1 MLNYTKGNM
10 LFYIPLSIKN
20 AVKGFSLKCSYFVYF
35 KNICSE
41 VQGKRKISQDGAVQE
56 MRAVI
61 LGLQKKKKKANHCG
75 VFCLRPMFLSTG
87 CVSVA
92 LLRWET
98 ALGRELRNGPYTNY
112 MLNCPGN
119 MEEP

>member
-41 VQGKRKISQDGAVQE
+41 LQGKRKISQDGAVQE

-61 LGLQKKKKKANHCG
+61 LGLQKKKKRQTTVGFSVSGQC
-75 VFCLRPMFLSTG
+75 FCQLG
-87 CVSVA
+87 A
-92 LLRWET
+92 LV
-98 ALGRELRNGPYTNY
+98 
-112 MLNCPGN
+112 
-119 MEEP
+119 